1 MDTNFKSILARAS
14 SDVYNVSQNRRS
26 IGEYQYLPGISG
38 ERTAVYS
45 APDRTIVAHRGLTN
59 DRNDIFNT
67 FGRVMIGRQIGP
79 QRLQDA
85 HQVAHSVIKLG
96 KSLHHT
102 GHSLGGATARI
113 IAKQRREPNTT
124 FNRWTGFIQNP
135 ENARASKRCKEGSLE
150 SHCHN
155 TTDIYNP
162 QDIATARIQH
172 DYGIK
177 EKRQAKAPYSILSG
191 GPLKTHSPAQFQGSG
206 DKKRKKSHPQQ
217 KLLDLAMKTIQR

>member
-1 MDTNFKSILARAS
+1 MSNFKSILAQAS
-14 SDVYNVSQNRRS
+14 GDVYNQSALRRS
-26 IGEYQYLPGISG
+26 IDEYQYQPSLSG
-38 ERTAVYS
+38 PRTAVYEGKE
-45 APDRTIVAHRGLTN
+45 RTIVSHRGLTL
-59 DRNDIFNT
+59 DRNDAWNT
-67 FGRVMIGRQIGP
+67 FGRIMIGKEIGP
-79 QRLQDA
+79 QRLKDA
-85 HQVAHSVIKLG
+85 HKVAHSAIKLR
-96 KSLHHT
+96 KPIHHT
-102 GHSLGGATARI
+102 GHSLGGSTARI

-177 EKRQAKAPYSILSG
+177 EKTTGESTLYPAKLWSIEG
-191 GPLKTHSPAQFQGSG
+191 TFRRAVH
-206 DKKRKKSHPQQ
+206 
-217 KLLDLAMKTIQR
+217 